1 MKYSFAE
8 MWKNELLQKREYLLS
23 LDKMALLN
31 NDCFTKKKNKSAR
44 MQAIMITGSFR
55 KLDID

>member
-1 MKYSFAE
+1 
-8 MWKNELLQKREYLLS
+8 MWKNELLQKREHLLS

-31 NDCFTKKKNKSAR
+31 NDCVMKKKNGKSAKTQV
-44 MQAIMITGSFR
+44 MMNVTGSFR